1 MEDWPSVS
9 VVIPVR
15 NEAGSIGAALA
26 SIQLQSYPGPLE
38 VVVADGASTDGTAEV
53 VRDLG
58 DPAIRVVDNPNGTT
72 PAGLNAAIAA
82 SIGDVVVRCDAH
94 SELPA
99 GYIERAIRTLVETGA
114 DNVGGIQAAEGIAP
128 LQRAIGYAMTSKV
141 GVGDAAFHYGG
152 EAGPTDTVYLGVFRR
167 AALERVGGFDETLA
181 RNQDYELNVRIR
193 DTGGTVWFDPG
204 LSVTYRPRDSLG
216 ALGRQFW
223 DYGRWKRKVLA
234 KHPGSLRWR
243 QTVPPAFVVG
253 LVGSVVLLAARN
265 PLGWVV
271 PGAYAALTGA
281 VAVTEAARR
290 RDAAA
295 VLMPAALATMHA
307 SWGAGFLRGAPRDRS
322 KTGTTT

>member
-1 MEDWPSVS
+1 MEEWPSVS

-26 SIQLQSYPGPLE
+26 SIRSQSYPGRLE

-53 VRDLG
+53 VHGLG
-58 DPAIRVVDNPNGTT
+58 DPAIRVVDNPDGTT

-99 GYIERAIRTLVETGA
+99 GYIEHAVRTLLETGA
-114 DNVGGIQAAEGIAP
+114 DNVGGVQAAKGIAP
-128 LQRAIGYAMTSKV
+128 IQRAIAYAMSSKV

-167 AALERVGGFDETLA
+167 AALDRVGGFDESLA

-204 LSVTYRPRDSLG
+204 LAVTYRPRDSLG

-243 QTVPPAFVVG
+243 QTVPPAFVVS
-253 LVGSVVLLAARN
+253 LAGSVVLLAARN
-265 PLGWVV
+265 PLGWIV

-281 VAVTEAARR
+281 VAVTETVRR
-290 RDAAA
+290 RDGAA
-295 VLMPAALATMHA
+295 LFMPAALATMHA
-307 SWGAGFLRGAPRDRS
+307 SWGAGFLRGAPKDGRG
-322 KTGTTT
+322 TGTRT